1 MAPRALLALG
11 LCMASASAWAAKADF
26 VVVQLAG
33 PTTVQNSAGTSELAN
48 GRAIAAGDVVSAGA
62 RGKVALQLA
71 GSGLMTLSSL
81 GDLQVFEAR
90 AATGKQPPIAKLKLL
105 AGALRVDSRAVNG
118 RPAQDVRL
126 NVGSLKSRV
135 FNADAWGANTAEGD
149 TLCVLA
155 GSLSV
160 QTSSGSDERLDTA
173 GSCLRREPDGQLSRF
188 ASASDPVIV
197 GAIAATRLEGAGA
210 MVSSIEAEARAEA
223 GVEAEVKAEV
233 KAAAPVAAVAAP
245 VIARPKTEI
254 AVVPANP
261 ASGSGGD
268 WTVIVLSLAKPE
280 PVAAKAQALAQQGL
294 PASVR
299 QATVNGQTVHRVA
312 VGQFAS
318 AAEARAYAA
327 GTLAKS
333 GLKGWPAKL

>member
-1 MAPRALLALG
+1 MSPRALLALG
-11 LCMASASAWAAKADF
+11 LCLASASASAAKADF

-33 PTTVQNSAGTSELAN
+33 PTTVQNSSGTSELAS
-48 GRAIAAGDVVSAGA
+48 GRAIGAGDVVSAGA

-90 AATGKQPPIAKLKLL
+90 AAAGKQPPIAKLKLL

-210 MVSSIEAEARAEA
+210 MVSSIEAEALAEA
-223 GVEAEVKAEV
+223 SVEAQVKAV
-233 KAAAPVAAVAAP
+233 TPVVAPPAAVVAK
-245 VIARPKTEI
+245 PKAEI
-254 AVVPANP
+254 MVLPANP
-261 ASGSGGD
+261 AGSGGD

-294 PASVR
+294 PATVR

-312 VGQFAS
+312 VGNFAS

>member
-1 MAPRALLALG
+1 MSPRALLAVG
-11 LCMASASAWAAKADF
+11 LCLGSAGAWAAKADF
-26 VVVQLAG
+26 IAVQVMG
-33 PTTVQNSAGTSELAN
+33 PTTVQNSGGSTDLAA

-81 GDLQVFEAR
+81 GDLQVFDAR
-90 AATGKQPPIAKLKLL
+90 GAAGKQPPIAKLKLL

-118 RPAQDVRL
+118 RAAQDVRL
-126 NVGSLKSRV
+126 NIGSLKSRV

-149 TLCVLA
+149 TLCAMA
-155 GSLSV
+155 GAVSV
-160 QTSSGSDERLDTA
+160 QTDSGDERLDTP

-188 ASASDPVIV
+188 ASAGDPVIV

-210 MVSSIEAEARAEA
+210 MVSSIAAEAQAEA
-223 GVEAEVKAEV
+223 SIEAQTRAPAPAVAVAKAETL
-233 KAAAPVAAVAAP
+233 PP
-245 VIARPKTEI
+245 
-254 AVVPANP
+254 P
-261 ASGSGGD
+261 ASPSVSTPSAPSSGGD
-268 WTVIVLSLAKPE
+268 WTVVVLSLAKPE
-280 PVAAKAQALAQQGL
+280 PVAAQAQVLVQQGL
-294 PASVR
+294 PATVR
-299 QATVNGQTVHRVA
+299 QATVNGQTMHRVA
-312 VGQFAS
+312 VGSFAS